1 MRTLAIILN
10 VAAVLLIIV
19 LIKINTENLSDAKMT
34 AWLIVI
40 AVFAFLIFNIVVFA
54 LPYQSWLARFFE
66 RKKLEEVKRIKALE
80 KEIKEHHNSN

>member
-54 LPYQSWLARFFE
+54 LLYQSWLARFFE